1 MRFNVARLEV
11 RIHPLLPLALLL
23 MAHMGAAEGCLLAFG
38 CVLLHEL
45 GHLAAAAA
53 LGVQALSLE
62 IMPLGGVVHISGLY
76 RLSAPKIVITA
87 LVGPLVSLLA
97 ALLAILFPAAFSL
110 RFALMNLLLCAFN
123 LLPGMPMDGGRILAA
138 LLKNRVGIRRS
149 VRIAVNVGR
158 VIGALLLVCAAWL
171 CLADGSIS
179 LPVLLMGVYLL
190 ACAGREVQ
198 DCELSPAEEIAKLLS
213 VNRMLQ
219 PLPVQ
224 AFCCEK
230 DTPPDRLLS
239 MLRPDRCT
247 LLIRPGGE
255 WETDLDWLRRQISI

>member
-1 MRFNVARLEV
+1 MRFNVGRLEV

-53 LGVQALSLE
+53 LGVHALALE
-62 IMPLGGVVHISGLY
+62 IMPLGGVVYISGLY
-76 RLSAPKIVITA
+76 RLSTAKIVLTA
-87 LVGPLVSLLA
+87 MAGPLVSLSA
-97 ALLAILFPAAFSL
+97 ALVAILFPTFFSL
-110 RFALMNLLLCAFN
+110 QFALMNLLLCAFN
-123 LLPGMPMDGGRILAA
+123 LLPGMPMDGGRVLAA
-138 LLKNRVGIRRS
+138 LLKVRIGIRRS
-149 VRIAVNVGR
+149 VRIAVTMGR
-158 VIGALLLVCAAWL
+158 IIGALLLIFAAWL
-171 CLADGSIS
+171 CLAGGAIS

-213 VNRMLQ
+213 LNRMLQ

-224 AFCCEK
+224 AFCCER
-230 DTPPDRLLS
+230 DIPPDKLLS

-255 WETDLDWLRRQISI
+255 WETDLDWLRRQISA